1 MINIEELKPKI
12 IKALKPL
19 NVDKIILFGSYAYGT
34 PNKDSD
40 VDLYVVTNNDFLP
53 QTWKEKSNIH
63 LKVTNL
69 LKDISS
75 NYSTDVITH
84 TRAMHKK
91 FVEMDSMFSRKI
103 LQQGI
108 VLL

>member
-12 IKALKPL
+12 IKALMPLKP
-19 NVDKIILFGSYAYGT
+19 DKIILFGSYAYGT
-34 PNKDSD
+34 PNENSD
-40 VDLYVVTNNDFLP
+40 IDLYVVTNDDYLP

-69 LKDISS
+69 LRTISE

-84 TRAMHKK
+84 TRIMHNK
-91 FVEMDSMFSRKI
+91 FVEMDSMFSRKV
-103 LQQGI
+103 LQQGV